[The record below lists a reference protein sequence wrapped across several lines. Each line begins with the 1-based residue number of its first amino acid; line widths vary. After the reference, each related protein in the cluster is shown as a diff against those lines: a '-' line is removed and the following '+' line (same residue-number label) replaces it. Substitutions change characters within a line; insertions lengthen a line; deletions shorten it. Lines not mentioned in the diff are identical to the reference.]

1 MKNYRLNTKQRVW
14 IVCLVFAAVGSQFLR
29 ANAPK
34 EYPVRILSF
43 NVKSGSDLLDGTRG
57 TIRAVYSDPEHKKM
71 IGIDYC
77 HNHWNF
83 YPDVNAPT
91 LDCAKTISIE
101 DMKKGVK
108 AISIPKIGTALEVQ
122 APDFSPTQGGLVD
135 IVLGYKL
142 RMIGSNSYRKL
153 QINITQSQAGNM
165 IANYQ
170 GSYVGEIK
178 LHGWAN
184 VALLKGGLDT
194 IELTTGPD
202 FGNRTVYK
210 NEVEN
215 LEKP

>member
-1 MKNYRLNTKQRVW
+1 
-14 IVCLVFAAVGSQFLR
+14 
-29 ANAPK
+29 
-34 EYPVRILSF
+34 
-43 NVKSGSDLLDGTRG
+43 
-57 TIRAVYSDPEHKKM
+57 
-71 IGIDYC
+71 
-77 HNHWNF
+77 
-83 YPDVNAPT
+83 
-91 LDCAKTISIE
+91 
-101 DMKKGVK
+101 VK

-202 FGNRTVYK
+202 YGNRSIYK
-210 NEVEN
+210 NDVEN